1 MTEVDFRHG
10 PASTVAEALHS
21 ATSVSAGDL
30 RAALA
35 NALER
40 IASIEKDWDELG
52 QLFKAFNEQ
61 VDAAKLHGT
70 DVLRDQ

>member
-10 PASTVAEALHS
+10 PASAVAEALQS
-21 ATSVSAGDL
+21 ATDVSAVHL

-40 IASIEKDWDELG
+40 VASIEKEWAELG
-52 QLFKAFNEQ
+52 ELFKMFNEQ
-61 VDAAKLHGT
+61 ADAAKLHGPGL
-70 DVLRDQ
+70 LRNQ

>member
-1 MTEVDFRHG
+1 MTEIDFRHG
-10 PASTVAEALHS
+10 PASMVAEALH
-21 ATSVSAGDL
+21 AAASVPAGDL

-40 IASIEKDWDELG
+40 IASIDKDRGELG

-61 VDAAKLHGT
+61 VDATKLHGT

>member
-1 MTEVDFRHG
+1 MW
-10 PASTVAEALHS
+10 
-21 ATSVSAGDL
+21 L
-30 RAALA
+30 RATCFCARITRGIYQELAPLWA

>member
-21 ATSVSAGDL
+21 ATDVSAGDL

-40 IASIEKDWDELG
+40 VASIEKEWTELG
-52 QLFKAFNEQ
+52 ELFKMFNEQ
-61 VDAAKLHGT
+61 VDAAKLHGPGL
-70 DVLRDQ
+70 LRNQ